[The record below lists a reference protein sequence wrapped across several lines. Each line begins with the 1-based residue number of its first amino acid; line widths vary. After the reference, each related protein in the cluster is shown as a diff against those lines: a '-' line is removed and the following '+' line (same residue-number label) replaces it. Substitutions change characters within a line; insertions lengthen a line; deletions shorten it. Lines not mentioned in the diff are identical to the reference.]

1 MLLASQYRCFASP
14 IKLSNSNFLKRELM
28 DNPEFFKAF
37 PHLAPAEFNGETNKM
52 TDAYREAPFF

>member
-1 MLLASQYRCFASP
+1 MMLANQYRCFASP
-14 IKLSNSNFLKRELM
+14 MKLSNSNFLKRELM

-37 PHLAPAEFNGETNKM
+37 PHLAPAEYREETAKM